1 MTKEKQSLR
10 KPLSFSTTMRNPER
24 IAGFVK
30 NLLPFE
36 GQILTNE
43 VIHEVAVNLITDKLY
58 YTQKYEMKVPEYK
71 KIYNDPDLKF
81 TREQVEDIIENS
93 PQEHKEAGFEKGW
106 PSRFDTWYEFPQEIG
121 FVRYE
126 IGKPIIISQT
136 GHMLVDA
143 FNESQPNN
151 EKIQAVFLNALM
163 KYQTNNPFK
172 KNANS
177 NCPLILAL
185 QVINQLKKEN
195 PQSTGIHRQELS
207 LLICCPDNNYN
218 LLTEKILNLRQRYGF
233 NVSNEIIYSE
243 CMQLLGAGKDK
254 ENLYKI
260 SKITSEA
267 VDDFI
272 RKMRIT
278 GIFSL
283 RGNGR
288 FLDINNFEKEKAE
301 YILNNYSSYKV
312 FSNKD
317 EYFSYTAQ
325 IDPKILTVSNVVI
338 GSTLEAKENALI
350 KWSKIFS
357 KQEVEKELAVL
368 SKNSKS
374 SNDILKVIDAP
385 TRLEFLTSISLKQHF
400 QNAHIIPNYKIDD
413 EGLPT
418 FTAAGG
424 MADIECYDENCK
436 PIVEV
441 TLMTSKAQ
449 STNEIPAITRHLKER
464 QEQYSSDKVF
474 ALFIAPYLHTDSQYM
489 IEFSKFRHGVDIIP
503 YTILE
508 YIRVLAQ
515 TKELTNFC

>member
-1 MTKEKQSLR
+1 
-10 KPLSFSTTMRNPER
+10 MRNPER
-24 IAGFVK
+24 IAGFIK

-93 PQEHKEAGFEKGW
+93 PQEHKEAGFERGW

-143 FNESQPNN
+143 FNENQPNN

-185 QVINQLKKEN
+185 QVINRLKEEN
-195 PQSTGIHRQELS
+195 PQSAGIHRQELS
-207 LLICCPDNNYN
+207 LLICWPDNNYN

-243 CMQLLGAGKDK
+243 CMRLLGAGKDK

-424 MADIECYDENCK
+424 MADIECYDEKCK

-464 QEQYSSDKVF
+464 QEQYSDDKVF

-489 IEFSKFRHGVDIIP
+489 IEFSKFRHHVDIIP

-508 YIRVLAQ
+508 YIKILTQ